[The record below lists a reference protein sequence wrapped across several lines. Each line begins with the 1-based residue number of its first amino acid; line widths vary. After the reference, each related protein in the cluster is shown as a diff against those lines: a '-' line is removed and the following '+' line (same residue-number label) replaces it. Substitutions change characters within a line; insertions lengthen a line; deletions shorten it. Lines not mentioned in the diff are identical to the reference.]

1 MKTFIRYNTFETNS
15 SSTHSCIICSED
27 TFAKWKAG
35 QLYVYRYG
43 DSFFTREE
51 IEEEYKRSHPD
62 FDESDETMAEE
73 MNEYIYDNY
82 CTYSQWGDDYETD
95 VNRAE
100 VDGTKIVVAC
110 YYGYN
115 G

>member
-1 MKTFIRYNTFETNS
+1 MKQTVRFNTFETNS

-51 IEEEYKRSHPD
+51 IES
-62 FDESDETMAEE
+62 
-73 MNEYIYDNY
+73 
-82 CTYSQWGDDYETD
+82 
-95 VNRAE
+95 RA
-100 VDGTKIVVAC
+100 
-110 YYGYN
+110 
-115 G
+115 